1 MIVSTPSELGAKI
14 KDCRK
19 EQSMTQGELASKTG
33 LFQKDISKIELH
45 TEKCNINN
53 VFAVMAVLG
62 LKMNVTD
69 RNETKVNLPKGIIN
83 F

>member
-1 MIVSTPSELGAKI
+1 VQKI

-19 EQSMTQGELASKTG
+19 EQSMTQGEPASKTG

-45 TEKCNINN
+45 TEKCNLNK
-53 VFAVMAVLG
+53 VFTVMAVLG
-62 LKMNVTD
+62 LKVTVTE
-69 RNETKVNLPKGIIN
+69 RNEKQVTVPKFIIN